1 MDGVGVAVR
10 GIGGAMKRTKKS
22 RKAEAADP
30 LAPEPAAVAS
40 DDRDDTPRKPG
51 GKPLWLRPVTWV
63 AGIIVAAL
71 GVALSNLLVP
81 FFGGFL
87 ERATTTGEPVRVDNV
102 RITDLGGNSFA
113 FPDSAQFSGRDLA
126 ELNSS
131 PDPAAWLES
140 RGGVR
145 AGALW
150 IQLTVSGNRPDGVR
164 ILDLKPA
171 GSCSTPHAGTL
182 FVSPPAGGENAQ
194 MVFLHL
200 DNFGASATYRP
211 EGADPMAHEERPY
224 FLDKT
229 ISLKKDEQFVL
240 LVMLDSKKSLC
251 SVELDFTVLDAGK
264 TVSQRVSNQGAPF
277 TVTAELSRQ
286 AWQQTF
292 LGGVMCT
299 GDFVPATDAWLLDQ
313 PGDPCGAPLP

>member
-1 MDGVGVAVR
+1 
-10 GIGGAMKRTKKS
+10 MKHPNKAGKVNRAQPEE
-22 RKAEAADP
+22 AEAEAG
-30 LAPEPAAVAS
+30 AVALEP
-40 DDRDDTPRKPG
+40 T
-51 GKPLWLRPVTWV
+51 GKAGARSLWLRPVTWV
-63 AGIIVAAL
+63 SGIIVAAL

-87 ERATTTGEPVRVDNV
+87 EKATTNGDPVRVDNV
-102 RITDLGGNSFA
+102 RITDLGGTTFA
-113 FPDSAQFSGRDLA
+113 FPDTAHFTGQDLA

-131 PDPAAWLES
+131 ADQPAWFAS

-145 AGALW
+145 AGSLW

-171 GSCSTPHAGTL
+171 GGCSAPNAGSL

-211 EGADPMAHEERPY
+211 EDADPMSHEERPY

-240 LVMLDSKKSLC
+240 LVMLESKKSLC
-251 SVELDFTVLDAGK
+251 SVELDFTVLDGGK
-264 TVSQRVSNQGAPF
+264 TVSQRISNQGMPF

-286 AWQQTF
+286 AWQHTY
-292 LGGVMCT
+292 LGGVIC
-299 GDFVPATDAWLLDQ
+299 GPFVPATDAWLLDQ
-313 PGDPCGAPLP
+313 PGDPCGAPLR